1 MGNFLKNASERT
13 VVSSYLV
20 LVRDKTERGKSQLK
34 VEYIVRENKKKGEKS
49 RDNRA
54 RLPVN
59 TTHLLVRPRP

>member
-1 MGNFLKNASERT
+1 MSATERT

-34 VEYIVRENKKKGEKS
+34 VEYIVRENKKKAKKG

-59 TTHLLVRPRP
+59 TTKILVRPRP

>member
-1 MGNFLKNASERT
+1 MSATERT

-34 VEYIVRENKKKGEKS
+34 VEYIVREKQEKGEKS

-59 TTHLLVRPRP
+59 TTEILVRPRT

>member
-1 MGNFLKNASERT
+1 MSATERT

-34 VEYIVRENKKKGEKS
+34 VEYIVREKQEKGEKS

-54 RLPVN
+54 RLPVK
-59 TTHLLVRPRP
+59 HI